1 MESTDFLT
9 VDVVIVGSGCGGGIM
24 AEQLVNA
31 GHNVLV
37 LEKGGYYQPTEFTKW
52 RECEAMSKLYEKGG
66 LCASDDGSIVILAG
80 STIGGGSTVN
90 WTASFKTPSHVLTDW
105 KDHYHLPWFE
115 KDGEF
120 EQSMNYVLSRMN
132 VNTENSYFDDEVE
145 AKEKGVVTG
154 KPLSSFVM
162 NENNRLFWKSSEKLG
177 FKPEKIPRNVKQCVD
192 CGHCGFG
199 CSYKS
204 KQSTSNA
211 ILEPIL
217 LSQHKEIDTQ
227 TKTDTSADLKG
238 KVSASSVGKK
248 GKLFIIP
255 DCNVQQVITTINPE
269 NAKRKTALGIKAIV
283 SVYEKGLG
291 SSLDRVLIKTRAL
304 TVDAKITICSA
315 GSLHT
320 PALLLRSHFEH
331 RLIGK
336 NLTLHPVLGVAGI
349 FPSSIKPGLDKGVG
363 MGVVVREPSVNASKH
378 VEKEE
383 EKEYCR
389 NHPIALE
396 TPPIHLGLCLVF

>member
-1 MESTDFLT
+1 
-9 VDVVIVGSGCGGGIM
+9 VIVGSGCGGGIM

-31 GHNVLV
+31 GYNVLV
-37 LEKGGYYQPTEFTKW
+37 LEKGGYYQPSEFTKW

-90 WTASFKTPSHVLTDW
+90 WTASFKTPEHVLSDW
-105 KDHYHLPWFE
+105 KENYHLPWFN

-120 EQSMNYVLSRMN
+120 QQSLQYVLSRMN
-132 VNTENSYFDDEVE
+132 VNTDNSYFDVE
-145 AKEKGVVTG
+145 EAAKGEADKAGTAGEGAVNI
-154 KPLSSFVM
+154 PSFTM

-177 FKPEKIPRNVKQCVD
+177 FQPEKIPRNVKNCID

-204 KQSTSNA
+204 KQSTCNA

-217 LSQHKEIDTQ
+217 LSQHKE
-227 TKTDTSADLKG
+227 TKDVKTPAKAD
-238 KVSASSVGKK
+238 STTTTTKK
-248 GKLFIIP
+248 GKLYIIP
-255 DCNVQQVITTINPE
+255 DCNVSQVITTINPE
-269 NAKRKTALGIKAIV
+269 NPKRKTALGIKATV
-283 SVYEKGLG
+283 SIYEKGLG
-291 SSLDRVLIKTRAL
+291 KASLDRILLKTRSL
-304 TVDAKITICSA
+304 IVDSKITICSA

-363 MGVVVREPSVNASKH
+363 MGVVVREPSVNASNH
-378 VEKEE
+378 CEKDED
-383 EKEYCR
+383 KEYCR

-396 TPPIHLGLCLVF
+396 TPPIHLGLCF